1 MTMSP
6 IGGPGAQPQPVRKPT
21 PQEQDKANET
31 LGEIA
36 GATAAGAVA
45 GSIVPGVGTVL
56 GAAAGFAF
64 GVVSNLVEG
73 AIDSMSGDQQAAPP
87 GADFQAPAAD
97 QAKPFDQG
105 RYDAIAQMYRDIL
118 GREPDPGIQGWM
130 DSGKPLD
137 QVRNE
142 IANSPEAQAKA
153 AAAGAAAVLAQ
164 QEATKNVG
172 DLDPEVEAAFTRRD
186 RDGDGV
192 LKGDELNGIAGVDKP
207 WLNPNFDENI
217 DGGAITKEQFAQRV
231 GEIKE
236 RALPAYEADQA
247 AKLKEFKD
255 FLLTDTVFKNGVNV
269 ATDGKYSDPGILKAV
284 SDFYDAGKQKGLS
297 DDEIRTAV
305 KEFDKAFTAWQK
317 DTSSPR
323 PTPDDFL
330 QHRYKLSVM

>member
-21 PQEQDKANET
+21 PEEQAKANET

-36 GATAAGAVA
+36 GATAAGALA
-45 GSIVPGVGTVL
+45 GSIVPGVGTAL

-73 AIDSMSGDQQAAPP
+73 AIDSMTGGDQQAAPP
-87 GADFQAPAAD
+87 GADFQGAGAAPA
-97 QAKPFDQG
+97 FDQE

-137 QVRNE
+137 QVRQE

-153 AAAGAAAVLAQ
+153 AAAGAAAVLAT

-172 DLDPEVEAAFTRRD
+172 QADPEIDAAFAQRD
-186 RDGDGV
+186 KDGDGV
-192 LKGDELNGIAGVDKP
+192 LKGAELQGIDGIDKP
-207 WLNPNFDENI
+207 WLNPNFDEGI
-217 DGGAITKEQFAQRV
+217 DGGTITKEQFAQRSN
-231 GEIKE
+231 EIKQV
-236 RALPAYEADQA
+236 AQPAYEAEQA

-255 FLLTDTVFKNGVNV
+255 FLLTDTIFKNGVNT

-284 SDFYDAGKQKGLS
+284 GDFYDAGKTKGLS
-297 DDEIRTAV
+297 DDEIKTAV
-305 KEFDKAFTAWQK
+305 KEFDKAFRAWQQ

-323 PTPDDFL
+323 PTPDQFL